1 MVVIASCHEPNF
13 IKTLINTK
21 KHKNPAFLLLFQERS
36 NSGNRWMKD
45 YVEIKQV
52 NVNFI
57 ESGVGK
63 YTTFN
68 KSACGGRHCPEAAE
82 AL

>member
-1 MVVIASCHEPNF
+1 
-13 IKTLINTK
+13 
-21 KHKNPAFLLLFQERS
+21 
-36 NSGNRWMKD
+36 MKD

-52 NVNFI
+52 DVNFI